1 MRSLLLSSLVAS
13 LVSPALAGDVVVTVT
28 GTVFAAN
35 PAPSSG
41 PFVGVSAGDAV
52 TLHVEVFVPG
62 VVVSP
67 NQFVT
72 HMIDAPASTLTIG
85 AASASLN
92 GGTLSIQNDFPV
104 ADGVRMFGS
113 PLVGGGMIAC
123 ELGEQTGTM
132 FTSADITQNLGT
144 WPASIFG
151 SYNFALTGNG
161 GFVELAP
168 TQLTIALPSVGTNYC
183 APLVVNS
190 TGTTGLISGGG
201 SASLVANDLVLRAS
215 RLPNNAF
222 GYFLCSRT
230 QGYMPVAQSPF
241 GVLCLASPIG
251 RFSNQIQN
259 TGATGSFQIAVDNQA
274 LPQPNGTV
282 AAVAGETWNF
292 QAWHRDSLGGQ
303 AVANFTNGLAVTI
316 L

>member
-1 MRSLLLSSLVAS
+1 MRSLLLTSLAAT

-41 PFVGVSAGDAV
+41 PFVGVGAGDAV

-62 VVVSP
+62 VVVTP

-72 HMIDAPASTLTIG
+72 HTIDAPASTLTIG
-85 AASASLN
+85 TASANHS
-92 GGTLSIQNDFPV
+92 GGILSIQNDFPV

-113 PLVGGGMIAC
+113 PLVGGGVIAC
-123 ELGEQTGTM
+123 ELGEPTGTM
-132 FTSADITQNLGT
+132 FTSADILQNLGT

-151 SYNFALTGNG
+151 SYNFVLTGNG
-161 GFVELAP
+161 GFVELMP
-168 TQLTIALPSVGTNYC
+168 VQLDIALPSVGTNYC
-183 APLVVNS
+183 APLVPNS
-190 TGTTGLISGGG
+190 TGATGLVSGGG
-201 SASLVANDLVLRAS
+201 SASLAANDLVLRAS

-222 GYFLCSRT
+222 GYFLCSRI
-230 QGYMPVAQSPF
+230 QAYSPVAQAPF

-259 TGATGSFQIAVDNQA
+259 TGTMGSFQIAVDSQA
-274 LPQPNGTV
+274 LPQPNGVV

-292 QAWHRDSLGGQ
+292 QAWHRDSIAGQ
-303 AVANFTNGLAVTI
+303 AVANFTNGLAVTF